1 LDDIGNKIKFMLM
14 RLKQKVAVVTGAAD
28 GIGLAIGE
36 AFLQEGAILIAG
48 DINEEKCRAEAG
60 KLGADGGVVRAV
72 KCDVGV
78 TADVNRMMEAAVS
91 EFGRID
97 ILVNNAA
104 ISIRGNIM
112 EMPESDWD
120 QLMNTNLK
128 SVYRTIKAALPHM
141 IRQRSGSV
149 INIASAQAHRSWH
162 DWTAYAAAKGAI
174 LSMTNQLAGQFGE
187 YNVRFNSLSPG
198 AIMTPMN
205 EERARNEGP
214 DFLSESA
221 QMHALKRMGTPREVA
236 MAAVFLA
243 SEDAS
248 FILGSDIKVD
258 GGLCTLPRQFE

>member
-1 LDDIGNKIKFMLM
+1 M

-36 AFLQEGAILIAG
+36 AFVKEGAILIAG
-48 DINEEKCRAEAG
+48 DINMEKCQAEVRRLSA
-60 KLGADGGVVRAV
+60 KGGVVRAV

-78 TADVNRMMEAAVS
+78 TKEVEALIGAAVT

-104 ISIRGNIM
+104 VAIGGNIM
-112 EMPESDWD
+112 EMPEADWD

-141 IRQRSGSV
+141 IRQRSGSI
-149 INIASAQAHRSWH
+149 INIASAQAFRSWH
-162 DWTAYAAAKGAI
+162 NWTAYAAAKGAI

-198 AIMTPMN
+198 AILTPMN
-205 EERARNEGP
+205 EERARKEGP
-214 DFLSESA
+214 DFLADSA
-221 QMHALKRMGTPREVA
+221 AMHALKRMGTPKEVA

-243 SEDAS
+243 SDEAS
-248 FILGSDIKVD
+248 FILGEDIKVD